1 MLQGVKRFRCLVMLY
16 FQMMFIIYFRDEK
29 IVMSTLT
36 KLILDNLAFRVFT
49 SKMII
54 EFVPSRGYELF
65 CIIGRAIELEHVR
78 H

>member
-1 MLQGVKRFRCLVMLY
+1 MLQGVKRFRCPVILY

-49 SKMII
+49 AEMII
-54 EFVPSRGYELF
+54 EFVPFRRYELF
-65 CIIGRAIELEHVR
+65 CIIGRAIELEHVL